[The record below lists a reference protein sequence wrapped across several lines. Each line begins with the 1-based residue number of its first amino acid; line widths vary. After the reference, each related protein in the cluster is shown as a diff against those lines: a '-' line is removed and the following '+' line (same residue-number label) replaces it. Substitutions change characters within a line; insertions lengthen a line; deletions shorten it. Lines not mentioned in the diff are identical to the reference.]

1 MCNGHLTNQINPV
14 LGDRA
19 LMIFSFH
26 VLKKSQKV
34 FQSQAMEVDV
44 GKLWKH
50 RGCRESGAGVFWLP
64 HPRQEQSSD

>member
-14 LGDRA
+14 WGDRA
-19 LMIFSFH
+19 RMIFSFH

-50 RGCRESGAGVFWLP
+50 RGCRGSGAGVFWLP